1 MVQQATKTHSAAFR
15 DRISGPFDGLVRL
28 DDARMLAVEMEAL
41 GPWYLNEPATG
52 EHSEQVDGGRARK
65 HLEYLLDEILK
76 EEKGVW
82 TTMVYVQSRDN
93 PELIKIFHPRR
104 AGCGCGGG
112 GGIVPWWIISQVEPE
127 AVPGWTQSTC
137 QVNVENKRGGWL
149 GKFFP

>member
-1 MVQQATKTHSAAFR
+1 MVQQATRTQSTTFR
-15 DRISGPFDGLVRL
+15 DRLNGSFDGLVRI
-28 DDARMLAVEMEAL
+28 DDARMLAAEIEAL
-41 GPWYLNEPATG
+41 GPWYLNEPASG

-65 HLEYLLDEILK
+65 HLENLLDEILK

-93 PELIKIFHPRR
+93 PEVIKIFHPRR

-112 GGIVPWWIISQVEPE
+112 GGIVPWWIISQVVPE
-127 AVPGWTQSTC
+127 AVPGWTQATSC
-137 QVNVENKRGGWL
+137 ENTGGKRGGWL